1 MMSLAQSNTLVNM
14 KIQISRVSYL
24 WTLATLSII
33 ACIARVMLMPNY
45 VEDYDGMYFVAS
57 LERYSVIALRPHFPG
72 YPIFVWLG
80 SFFNLFTRDATLAL
94 HLVSVLATT
103 LTAIPIANLAKSW
116 KEHTGNP
123 DQARATG
130 LLAALLWWLIPI
142 SWIDGLQ
149 IFADPLGSFLAILM
163 LMLTWRSVYSSNN
176 KTLILAALTAGIML
190 GVRSQYIAF
199 LPALLLGYTWR
210 SKNHPL
216 ESKYSFWVALIIPI
230 LIWFGWQLSID
241 GMGFFQAAQ
250 STAVGHYTNW
260 GVSAATD
267 NQIWTRP
274 VRILETIWV
283 LGMGG
288 GGIQDSLIRMT
299 ITFITVPIFLFGIW
313 SIRHSSRIWQL
324 SICFIV
330 PHLIWWLTSLDPVT
344 GRYAL
349 PIVAW
354 ICIITAV
361 GISQL
366 PRLQSR
372 VLTLILFGLL
382 GFISLP
388 LAKEHQQSPPLELQ
402 MATYFQD
409 RPNLEDVLLF
419 QPGASLQLQQALPEL
434 RLEQLPLTSVGANRM
449 DLTAFNRQV
458 YGTSYRLESFQAA
471 LWWQPV
477 KRLCRNRFLRIRS
490 SDPLEVMVY
499 RYAPMQKKQSRVE
512 LLCGQQQR

>member
-1 MMSLAQSNTLVNM
+1 M
-14 KIQISRVSYL
+14 
-24 WTLATLSII
+24 
-33 ACIARVMLMPNY
+33 
-45 VEDYDGMYFVAS
+45 
-57 LERYSVIALRPHFPG
+57 
-72 YPIFVWLG
+72 
-80 SFFNLFTRDATLAL
+80 
-94 HLVSVLATT
+94 
-103 LTAIPIANLAKSW
+103 AKSW
-116 KEHTGNP
+116 KEHTGSP

-163 LMLTWRSVYSSNN
+163 LMLTWQGLYSSNN
-176 KTLILAALTAGIML
+176 KTLILAAITAGIML

-199 LPALLLGYTWR
+199 LPAVLLGYIWR
-210 SKNHPL
+210 RKNHPL
-216 ESKYSFWVALIIPI
+216 ESKYSFWIALFVPT

-274 VRILETIWV
+274 IRILETIWV

-288 GGIQDSLIRMT
+288 GGLYDPMVRII
-299 ITFITVPIFLFGIW
+299 ITFMTVPIFLLGIW
-313 SIRHSSRIWQL
+313 STRHLSRIWQI

-354 ICIITAV
+354 ICTIMAI

-372 VLTLILFGLL
+372 VLMPILFGLL
-382 GFISLP
+382 GLISFP
-388 LAKEHQQSPPLELQ
+388 LAKEHQQSLPLELQ
-402 MATYFQD
+402 IAAYFQD

-419 QPGASLQLQQALPEL
+419 QTDPILQLRKALPEL
-434 RLEQLPLTSVGANRM
+434 RLEKLPITSVGANRT

-458 YGTSYRLESFQAA
+458 YGTNYRLEPFQTA

-477 KRLCRNRFLRIRS
+477 KRLCRNRYFRIRS
-490 SDPLEVMVY
+490 SDALEIIIY
-499 RYAPMQKKQSRVE
+499 RYVPKQATLKTE
-512 LLCGQQQR
+512 LPCSQQ